1 MKLASKQASYG
12 ISYGQDNPYIFGIAC
27 IIVSVALAL
36 PLLFV
41 LFLQSGIIQMSPKG
55 VIITI
60 SMYVG
65 VLTIALVLSM
75 TIPKFKQAAKAVKIS
90 ATVVDYKNIINNH
103 GPVYYP
109 IVKYEYNGQTYTT
122 QLDSWSSSQP
132 IVESKMIIRIN
143 PKNPNKIVTKGEV
156 IFSIFALI
164 IFTGAGILFGSI
176 GFIASESNTQ
186 VNIEPSNTN
195 SGDMNI
201 GLIIWCSFI
210 AFWLLLGII
219 ICLVTKKRQGKQ
231 SLKETGIKTTGII
244 VDVNVNTSVEINGE
258 NPVKLTCSANGKM
271 YTIKT
276 KVTPGK
282 CKYRA
287 GQTIDLYFD
296 PNNEKRFLADLDS

>member
-1 MKLASKQASYG
+1 MKTTQLNASYG

-27 IIVSVALAL
+27 IIASVALAL

-41 LFLQSGIIQMSPKG
+41 LCLQSGIIQMSPKG

-60 SMYVG
+60 SMYAG

-75 TIPKFKQAAKAVKIS
+75 TIPKFKQAANAVKI
-90 ATVVDYKNIINNH
+90 TGKVVDFKSIINKNGH
-103 GPVYYP
+103 VYYP
-109 IVKYEYNGQTYTT
+109 IVEYEYNGQGYTV

-132 IVESKMIIRIN
+132 NLGSEMAIRVN
-143 PKNPNKIVTKGEV
+143 PKKPNKIVTKGEL
-156 IFSIFALI
+156 IFCIFALI

-176 GFIASESNTQ
+176 GFIANESNTQ
-186 VNIEPSNTN
+186 ININTSNTN
-195 SGDMNI
+195 SGDMEI

-219 ICLVTKKRQGKQ
+219 ICVVTKKRQGKQ
-231 SLKETGIKTTGII
+231 LLKETGIKTTSII
-244 VDVNVNTSVEINGE
+244 VDVRVNESVEINGE
-258 NPVKLTCSANGKM
+258 NPVKLTCSADGKM

>member
-1 MKLASKQASYG
+1 MTVMQKQASYG
-12 ISYGQDNPYIFGIAC
+12 ITYGKDNPYVFGIAC
-27 IIVSVALAL
+27 IIAGVALAI

-41 LFLQSGIIQMSPKG
+41 LCLHSGIIQMSSKG
-55 VIITI
+55 VAISI
-60 SMYVG
+60 SMYAG
-65 VLTIALVLSM
+65 VLTIALILAM
-75 TIPKFKQAAKAVKIS
+75 TIPKFKQAANAVKIQ
-90 ATVVDYKNIINNH
+90 ATVVDFKNIINKH
-103 GPVYYP
+103 GPVFYP
-109 IVKYEYNGQTYTT
+109 IVKYEYNGQTYTIE
-122 QLDSWSSSQP
+122 LDSWSSKQP
-132 IVESKMIIRIN
+132 NLGSEMQIRIN
-143 PKNPNKIVTKGEV
+143 PNKPNKIVTKGELV
-156 IFSIFALI
+156 FSIFALI

-176 GFIASESNTQ
+176 GFIANESNSQ

-195 SGDMNI
+195 SGDMKI

-210 AFWLLLGII
+210 AFWLILGII
-219 ICLVTKKRQGKQ
+219 ICLVTKKRQGKK
-231 SLKETGIKTTGII
+231 SLKGTGIKTTCMI

-296 PNNEKRFLADLDS
+296 PNNEKKFLADLDS

>member
-1 MKLASKQASYG
+1 MKLASKHASYG
-12 ISYGQDNPYIFGIAC
+12 ISYGQDNPYIIGIAC
-27 IIVSVALAL
+27 IIASVALAL

-41 LFLQSGIIQMSPKG
+41 LCLKYGIIQMSPKG

-60 SMYVG
+60 SMYAG

-75 TIPKFKQAAKAVKIS
+75 TIPKFKQAAKAVKM
-90 ATVVDYKNIINNH
+90 TGKVVDFKGIINKH
-103 GPVYYP
+103 GHVYYP
-109 IVKYEYNGQTYTT
+109 IIEYEYNGQNYTV

-132 IVESKMIIRIN
+132 SVGSEMEIRIN
-143 PKNPNKIVTKGEV
+143 PKKPNKIVTKGEL

-195 SGDMNI
+195 SGDMKI

-210 AFWLLLGII
+210 VFWLLLGII
-219 ICLVTKKRQGKQ
+219 ICIVTKKRQGKK
-231 SLKETGIKTTGII
+231 SLKETGIKQSGII
-244 VDVNVNTSVEINGE
+244 VDVKVNESIEINGE
-258 NPVKLTCSANGKM
+258 YPVKLTCSADGRI

-276 KVTPGK
+276 KTFSHK
-282 CKYRA
+282 CKYRI
-287 GQTIDLYFD
+287 GNTIDIYFD
-296 PNNEKRFLADLDS
+296 PNNEKKFLADLDS